1 MKLGCCAYSK
11 DRSVDPVGLQ
21 SIPVMKKLGYDYV
34 ELGLSGLAALSE
46 EQFQQVLKV
55 LKDNNLPCEACNNFV
70 PASVRLTGPD
80 ADMEKARAY
89 VEKAL
94 SRAKQAGVK
103 VVVFGSSGAK
113 NVPEGFDKEKA
124 YQQIV
129 EFCRMV
135 EPYAAAADI
144 TIAIEPLNYVE
155 SNIINTVAEGYQLA
169 KDVDCP
175 HIKLLLDYF
184 HWVRNKEPLEE
195 LDQCASMLVHAH
207 FAEDIGRAYPS
218 EPKEIY
224 NDFMTRLKGV
234 GYDARIS
241 MEAGTKGDFEQAAGV
256 AEQLFRKYYL

>member
-21 SIPVMKKLGYDYV
+21 SIPVIKKLGYDYV

-103 VVVFGSSGAK
+103 VVVFGA
-113 NVPEGFDKEKA
+113 PERK
-124 YQQIV
+124 
-129 EFCRMV
+129 M
-135 EPYAAAADI
+135 
-144 TIAIEPLNYVE
+144 
-155 SNIINTVAEGYQLA
+155 
-169 KDVDCP
+169 CP
-175 HIKLLLDYF
+175 KGL
-184 HWVRNKEPLEE
+184 
-195 LDQCASMLVHAH
+195 
-207 FAEDIGRAYPS
+207 
-218 EPKEIY
+218 
-224 NDFMTRLKGV
+224 TRKRLTS
-234 GYDARIS
+234 R
-241 MEAGTKGDFEQAAGV
+241 
-256 AEQLFRKYYL
+256 L